1 MNVED
6 FSKQLAD
13 AVGINIVEATLKK
26 LAMLEAEKC
35 VLKIERLRA
44 DLAFFEARFM
54 ESSEAAWEKFQKGE
68 FGDSADIMEWMML
81 FENYLALETQRKR
94 LKKLES

>member
-1 MNVED
+1 MKVED
-6 FSKQLAD
+6 FSKQLAG

-26 LAMLEAEKC
+26 LAVVESEKC

-44 DLAFFEARFM
+44 DLASFEARFT
-54 ESSEAAWEKFQKGE
+54 ESSEAAWKKFQRGE
-68 FGDSADIMEWMML
+68 LGDSADIMEWMML
-81 FENYLALETQRKR
+81 FENYLALEMQRKR